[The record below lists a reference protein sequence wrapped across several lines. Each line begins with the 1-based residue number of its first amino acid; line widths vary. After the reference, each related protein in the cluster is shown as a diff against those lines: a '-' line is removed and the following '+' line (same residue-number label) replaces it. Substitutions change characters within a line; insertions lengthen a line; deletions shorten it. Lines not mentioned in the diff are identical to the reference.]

1 MKYLITESQTNRFVE
16 KITQDTLQEL
26 QDVCEDYDESQ
37 EPGDWYNWD
46 DCDFANQIVKIVVND
61 VEKQESTPN
70 LLGNNY
76 PTFRVWIN
84 VYYTS
89 IFYNSGMDNIGYV
102 LADRIFEKYK
112 IRVIVSVEEEINV
125 NTDRNW

>member
-37 EPGDWYNWD
+37 EPGNWYNWD
-46 DCDFANQIVKIVVND
+46 DCDVVNQIVKIVVND
-61 VEKQESTPN
+61 VEKQESKPN
-70 LLGNNY
+70 LSGNNY

-89 IFYNSGMDNIGYV
+89 IFNDIGLYNIGYV
-102 LADRIFEKYK
+102 LEYRIFQKYK
-112 IRVIVSVEEEINV
+112 IKVRFITQEEFNV